1 MSSKKHIS
9 LVGAGLSGP
18 VMAQYLLNQNYRLD
32 IYERRSD
39 MRIESQS
46 AGRSINLALSKRG
59 IEALRNI
66 GIYDDLKSE
75 LLPMRGRMIHD
86 LRGKTNLQPYG
97 QKHDEVIYSVSR
109 AFLNK
114 CLMNHIEKSD
124 DVKIHFSFDLEKID
138 LNKSQLIF
146 KNAQKRQF
154 KQVMGSDGSS
164 SCIRDFIN
172 LETDINFKK
181 QPLGHGYKEL
191 TIPPSKSG
199 GFRMKS
205 DALHIWP
212 RGEFMLIALPN
223 TDCSFTCTL
232 FMPMDGA
239 TSFSN
244 VTSAD
249 EINDLFNKYFQ
260 DIILL
265 NPHFIDEYQQNKVSP
280 LYTVFCDKYHYQDRL
295 VIFGDSAH
303 AIVPFFG
310 QGMNASFQDC
320 TVLDSLIRRFDG
332 DWAKVFP
339 KFSEIHVQNGHAIA
353 NMALENYVEMRDSVN
368 NDFFKKRRR
377 LEFQLE
383 NEFKGRFVPRYS
395 MVSFHTLP
403 YHEVFHRGS
412 IQLKLMNDYLT
423 GSITRADLHDSIMKK
438 LSPI

>member
-1 MSSKKHIS
+1 
-9 LVGAGLSGP
+9 
-18 VMAQYLLNQNYRLD
+18 MAQYLLNQNYRLD

-59 IEALRNI
+59 IEALSDI
-66 GIYDDLKSE
+66 GIYTDLKSE
-75 LLPMRGRMIHD
+75 LLPMKGRMIHD
-86 LRGKTNLQPYG
+86 LGGKTNLQPYG

-114 CLMNHIEKSD
+114 SLMNHIEKSD

-146 KNAQKRQF
+146 KNAQKKQF

-181 QPLGHGYKEL
+181 KPLGHGYKEL

-244 VTSAD
+244 ITSAD
-249 EINDLFNKYFQ
+249 EVNDLFHKYFQ

-280 LYTVFCDKYHYQDRL
+280 LYTVYCDKYLIRIGLLFL
-295 VIFGDSAH
+295 VIPHMLLFLFLG
-303 AIVPFFG
+303 
-310 QGMNASFQDC
+310 
-320 TVLDSLIRRFDG
+320 
-332 DWAKVFP
+332 
-339 KFSEIHVQNGHAIA
+339 
-353 NMALENYVEMRDSVN
+353 
-368 NDFFKKRRR
+368 
-377 LEFQLE
+377 
-383 NEFKGRFVPRYS
+383 KG
-395 MVSFHTLP
+395 
-403 YHEVFHRGS
+403 
-412 IQLKLMNDYLT
+412 
-423 GSITRADLHDSIMKK
+423 
-438 LSPI
+438 

>member
-1 MSSKKHIS
+1 
-9 LVGAGLSGP
+9 
-18 VMAQYLLNQNYRLD
+18 MAQYLLNQNYRLD

-59 IEALRNI
+59 IEALSDI
-66 GIYDDLKSE
+66 GIYTDLKSE
-75 LLPMRGRMIHD
+75 LLPMKGRMIHD
-86 LRGKTNLQPYG
+86 LGGKTNLQPYG

-114 CLMNHIEKSD
+114 SLMNHIEKSD
-124 DVKIHFSFDLEKID
+124 DVKIHFSFDLDKID

-260 DIILL
+260 VIILL

-280 LYTVFCDKYHYQDRL
+280 LYTVYCDKYHYQDRL

-320 TVLDSLIRRFDG
+320 LVLNELINKNRDNWEFIFKSYSLSHI
-332 DWAKVFP
+332 K
-339 KFSEIHVQNGHAIA
+339 NGHAIA
-353 NMALENYVEMRDSVN
+353 DMALENYVEMRDSVN
-368 NDFFKKRRR
+368 NESYLKRRE
-377 LEFQLE
+377 LELKLE
-383 NEFKGRFVPRYS
+383 KKFPKRFVPRYS
-395 MVSFHTLP
+395 MVSFHQIPYSEVYRRGKIQFELMSEFLSRDISKPKLYKKIEKLLP
-403 YHEVFHRGS
+403 
-412 IQLKLMNDYLT
+412 ILK
-423 GSITRADLHDSIMKK
+423 
-438 LSPI
+438 